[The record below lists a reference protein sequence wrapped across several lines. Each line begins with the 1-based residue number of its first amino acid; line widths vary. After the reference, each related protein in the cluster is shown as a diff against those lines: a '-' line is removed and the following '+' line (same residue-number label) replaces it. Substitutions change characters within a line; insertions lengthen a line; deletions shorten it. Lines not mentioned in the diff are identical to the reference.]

1 MMKLIHHTVVCVA
14 LVSASSCSFRYQSQA
29 EADDACVGWISKDR
43 QFSYERELLGFE
55 KRTRFEKEYPRP
67 TAAYWDNEIK
77 DWEEQKAVYAA
88 EPMTETKSISA
99 RYCAGDPES
108 NQFVGYENSA
118 VINGTYKDESD
129 AKGEWKI
136 TKIFRH

>member
-1 MMKLIHHTVVCVA
+1 M
-14 LVSASSCSFRYQSQA
+14 
-29 EADDACVGWISKDR
+29 
-43 QFSYERELLGFE
+43 
-55 KRTRFEKEYPRP
+55 RFEKEYPRP
-67 TAAYWDNEIK
+67 TAYWDNEIK
-77 DWEEQKAVYAA
+77 DWEEQEAVYAA

-99 RYCAGDPES
+99 RYCARDPES
-108 NQFVGYENSA
+108 NQFVGYQNST

>member
-1 MMKLIHHTVVCVA
+1 MMKLIHLTVVCVA

-29 EADDACVGWISKDR
+29 EADDACVGWISKER
-43 QFSYERELLGFE
+43 QFNYERELLGFE
-55 KRTRFEKEYPRP
+55 KRMRFEKEYPRP
-67 TAAYWDNEIK
+67 TAYWDNEIK
-77 DWEEQKAVYAA
+77 DWEEQEAVYAA

-99 RYCAGDPES
+99 RYCARDPES
-108 NQFVGYENSA
+108 NQFVGYQNST
-118 VINGTYKDESD
+118 VINGTCKDESD